1 MSKLFYFDLCLLQQF
16 LQMLQGDEEEHAVL
30 LTNYF
35 LHCGKQAWLLI
46 GNFSIQ
52 QYKDKLFL

>member
-1 MSKLFYFDLCLLQQF
+1 VFIADFQQF

-35 LHCGKQAWLLI
+35 LGINKKAWLLI
-46 GNFSIQ
+46 GDHQMSLDAV
-52 QYKDKLFL
+52 Y